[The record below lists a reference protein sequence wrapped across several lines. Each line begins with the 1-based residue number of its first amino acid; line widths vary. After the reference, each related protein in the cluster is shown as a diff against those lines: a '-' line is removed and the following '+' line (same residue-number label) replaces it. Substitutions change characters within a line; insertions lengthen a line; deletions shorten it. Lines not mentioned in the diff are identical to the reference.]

1 MKLMDG
7 YSPMVIGLVLLVVV
21 LAFGLFYTRPTEA
34 FTNMARIEGFNQEQ
48 MNASCKTIE
57 DQLKVYAAELQKTPI
72 NEEETKLQA
81 QIRDSMKQM
90 ENIKQQY
97 GC

>member
-7 YSPMVIGLVLLVVV
+7 YSPMVIGIVLLVAV
-21 LAFGLFYTRPTEA
+21 LAFGLYYTRPTEA

-57 DQLKVYAAELQKTPI
+57 DQLKVYKAELQKTPI
-72 NEEETKLQA
+72 NDGKKKLQDN
-81 QIRDSMKQM
+81 IRESMKQM